1 MYYCLVLEK
10 RHLRRPL
17 KINQDVIDFKLAIN
31 IKIRLN
37 SKMIHT
43 IDNQMD
49 QQRSDIRNNI
59 LWFKTEWL
67 SHIQILFY
75 TMQIIKLGNDLH
87 DFKRSSDWS
96 RVRSRWYQHSLSSRL
111 ILISKDSVWN
121 RKAKMCQQ
129 TNEMS
134 IRKMFRFFFHNRKWS
149 IQSSM
154 YTIYIDCGY

>member
-59 LWFKTEWL
+59 FWFKTE
-67 SHIQILFY
+67 
-75 TMQIIKLGNDLH
+75 
-87 DFKRSSDWS
+87 
-96 RVRSRWYQHSLSSRL
+96 
-111 ILISKDSVWN
+111 
-121 RKAKMCQQ
+121 
-129 TNEMS
+129 
-134 IRKMFRFFFHNRKWS
+134 
-149 IQSSM
+149 
-154 YTIYIDCGY
+154 